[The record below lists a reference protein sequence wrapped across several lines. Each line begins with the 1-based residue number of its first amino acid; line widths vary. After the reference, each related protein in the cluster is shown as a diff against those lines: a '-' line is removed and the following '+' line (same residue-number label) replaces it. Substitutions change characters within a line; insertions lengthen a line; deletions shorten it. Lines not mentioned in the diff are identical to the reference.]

1 MFSLSSLS
9 PVNSYLFLGAS
20 AGVILCGA
28 WLARRARAS
37 RVGPWWKRWGLW
49 SAAAILITFAS
60 GLLLSSRTVGA
71 DDVGVGRS
79 EVYDVGTY
87 VWAKERFVSINRSG
101 SFLIPYPNERIF
113 LLVEYKVKDPVKL
126 KGLYEELVS
135 HRAGLGK
142 EHFLSACGLDDS
154 WKHGPDPLASWLQSK
169 TRDRMP
175 TNPTQGENYVQ
186 YSLEPVIQVLWEC
199 GISARVSLVRKDLLR
214 SI

>member
-1 MFSLSSLS
+1 MFNLSILY

-28 WLARRARAS
+28 WFARAARAS

-60 GLLLSSRTVGA
+60 GLLLSSRTVGT
-71 DDVGVGRS
+71 DDVGIGRS

-87 VWAKERFVSINRSG
+87 VWARERFVAINRNG

-126 KGLYEELVS
+126 KGLYEELMS

-142 EHFLSACGLDDS
+142 EHFLGACGLDVS

-169 TRDRMP
+169 VRDRMP
-175 TNPTQGENYVQ
+175 TNPTQGENYLQ
-186 YSLEPVIQVLWEC
+186 YSLEPVFQVLLDC
-199 GISARVSLVRKDLLR
+199 GITARVSLVRKDLLR